1 MPWIESHQSL
11 ARHRKLLNLVASLRS
26 DRHKL
31 IGHLHELWWW
41 GLDNADVNGL
51 VGHASPAVLAEA
63 AGWPSKD
70 AERFV
75 SALMEAEFLNLTPD
89 GVVIHDWY
97 EFAGKWYERRA
108 ANKERMKQRRA
119 QTQPPHD
126 PGTNGTRATHVLRTD
141 DARTGAT
148 VPDRTG
154 PNHTVPETTPVAP
167 SEGAHTDTAKPKETR
182 RKKTAGEHTPI
193 TDQAIDELI
202 AKFTPLFG
210 AERKVRLSI
219 DKALNSR
226 ARSTWVNERLGVDV
240 WLRGDLE
247 KLREAGKA
255 PRFPMAVPE
264 PADDDGPFEPEVR
277 PMCGTCGVSASV
289 DLAGTT
295 CMACM
300 VKQHQAA
307 KGLRTA
313 G

>member
-1 MPWIESHQSL
+1 MAWVELHQSL
-11 ARHRKLLNLVASLRS
+11 PTHRKTLALADALNIEPVVAV
-26 DRHKL
+26 
-31 IGHLHELWWW
+31 GHLACLWLWSV
-41 GLDNADVNGL
+41 DNAQQDGFL
-51 VGHASPAVLAEA
+51 MGASPRTIARA
-63 AGWPSKD
+63 AGWKRDPVLFVDALADAGFLDGSKTLHNWEKYAGRLMERRRKD
-70 AERFV
+70 AERKRTERAITPGSPPDV
-75 SALMEAEFLNLTPD
+75 PPPSNGHPKDVPLMS
-89 GVVIHDWY
+89 G
-97 EFAGKWYERRA
+97 GSRA
-108 ANKERMKQRRA
+108 R
-119 QTQPPHD
+119 
-126 PGTNGTRATHVLRTD
+126 V
-141 DARTGAT
+141 T
-148 VPDRTG
+148 VPNRTV

-167 SEGAHTDTAKPKETR
+167 SEGAHTDAAKPKETR

-193 TDQAIDELI
+193 TEHDIDELLE
-202 AKFTPLFG
+202 KFTPLFG

-226 ARSTWVNERLGVDV
+226 ARSTWLDERRGVDV